1 MSDRPD
7 IPREEIEA
15 LMVFLSND
23 TLAESER
30 EAVESA
36 IAKDSQLQTELEVL
50 RSMRTKMKNEMPQT
64 TPGEFG
70 LMRLMREIDKE
81 PQQHAQAAP
90 ANSRFW
96 KIATAAVVA
105 LFAIQSVVILTNPRY
120 NIELAGGGND
130 RQSGPA
136 LLVAFSEGATE
147 GDIRALLLE
156 LDLVIV
162 DGPSAL
168 GLYTLAAKD
177 DAARGVALTRLKG
190 AQSLIDS
197 VELED

>member
-15 LMVFLSND
+15 LMVFLAND

-30 EAVESA
+30 EAVEYA
-36 IAKDSQLQTELEVL
+36 IAKDPQLQAELKVL
-50 RSMRTKMKNEMPQT
+50 RSMRTEMKNVVPQT

-70 LMRLMREIDKE
+70 LARLMREIDKE
-81 PQQHAQAAP
+81 PQQQAQSAP
-90 ANSRFW
+90 SHSRFW
-96 KIATAAVVA
+96 KITAAAAVA
-105 LFAIQSVVILTNPRY
+105 LFAIQSVVILTSPRD

-136 LLVAFSEGATE
+136 LLVAFSEEAAE
-147 GDIRALLLE
+147 GVIRALLLE

-197 VELED
+197 VELVD